1 MAGRKLHCNEITN
14 GWGCRK
20 PDKKHRLFKLTV
32 KWRKEKGASSR
43 AEESEKDCFVVL
55 KS

>member
-1 MAGRKLHCNEITN
+1 MAGDAENQTRKTDYS
-14 GWGCRK
+14 R
-20 PDKKHRLFKLTV
+20 LTV